1 MEDDCFKKGAEVE
14 VSFEDEGFRGSWYTA
29 TVIRTVSKKN
39 NKIFVEFHNLKAD
52 DRGRKPLR
60 EFVNIILVRPVPPRE
75 PRRSFKLS
83 EEVDA
88 FHNDEVP
95 ESRLIFATRIFGY
108 TASGSMGIGFLRWKN
123 NPLLIR
129 LALRGGCGSKW
140 LPMSL
145 GRFCC
150 ISLAARAGLPHC
162 FFSCYAVLLCLP
174 INAFW

>member
-88 FHNDEVP
+88 FHNDGWWE
-95 ESRLIFATRIFGY
+95 
-108 TASGSMGIGFLRWKN
+108 GIVT
-123 NPLLIR
+123 
-129 LALRGGCGSKW
+129 
-140 LPMSL
+140 
-145 GRFCC
+145 
-150 ISLAARAGLPHC
+150 
-162 FFSCYAVLLCLP
+162 AVLDDSRFSVFFRSSREQIDFRDSDLRLHREWVYGNWVP
-174 INAFW
+174 PLEEQPPSY